1 MTIGIRLRV
10 KMLASVPALT
20 SGNIL
25 RKRGRTM
32 DELKEFERTGIKAE
46 LNIKQKMKDEV
57 QKAVMVQIASSIN
70 HLEIS
75 LDKFL
80 QNTKSEELHLNKQ
93 EIDNIYY
100 HIGAIKGCL

>member
-1 MTIGIRLRV
+1 
-10 KMLASVPALT
+10 
-20 SGNIL
+20 
-25 RKRGRTM
+25 M